1 MVLTK
6 DRERIQRA
14 LEQEGITGTVQPL
27 GEGAWHMAY
36 LIEEKQLVLRIPK
49 EIAYD
54 KEVEF
59 NPHELTAE
67 YTATKAFYEHANRAK
82 KGICPEY
89 FNFYVSEELTYT
101 IESYVGESAGLEHQT
116 VEEAKQYGR
125 ELGEC
130 FRLLETL
137 DTPFTG
143 MGYVEFGDD
152 GQLKGPYDMDAEEF
166 LVQEMYEYVTELE
179 TLLASSY
186 SFDKEKVEQTGRH
199 LLADRSIK
207 REKIVFTNQDTSP
220 ENILFTKSGAK
231 MIDPFPLL
239 ATGTSLAA
247 NHVFNY
253 TSLFPKFSNTE
264 RFGKGNYDIH
274 EEKLKANAEG
284 FVDGYTDDSEQK
296 QKDLHIEVFIKL
308 LTMAF
313 EHHQLLQEKT
323 LSREQIIRYGT
334 KEQVEK
340 RLQGYLGA
348 LESFHLL

>member
-1 MVLTK
+1 MVLAK
-6 DRERIQRA
+6 DRECIQGALDRERI
-14 LEQEGITGTVQPL
+14 TGAVQPL

-36 LIEEKQLVLRIPK
+36 LLEEEQLVLRIPK
-49 EIAYD
+49 KIAYD
-54 KEVEF
+54 QEVEF
-59 NPHELTAE
+59 NQNELTAE
-67 YTATKAFYEHANRAK
+67 YAATKAFYEHANRAK

-89 FNFYVSEELTYT
+89 FNFYVSESLTYT
-101 IESYVGESAGLEHQT
+101 IESYVGESIELEHQT
-116 VEEAKQYGR
+116 IEESKQYGG

-143 MGYVEFGDD
+143 MGYVELGDE
-152 GQLKGPYDMDAEEF
+152 GQLKGPYGMDAEEF
-166 LVQEMYEYVTELE
+166 LVQETDEYLRELE

-186 SFDKEKVEQTGRH
+186 SFDKEKVEQTGRE
-199 LLADRSIK
+199 LLAERSIK

-220 ENILFTKSGAK
+220 ENILFTKNGAK

-253 TSLFPKFSNTE
+253 TSLFPKFADTE

-284 FVDGYTDDSEQK
+284 FVEGYTNGSKQK
-296 QKDLHIEVFIKL
+296 QRDLHIEVFIKL

-313 EHHQLLQEKT
+313 EHHQLLQEKA
-323 LSREQIIRYGT
+323 LSREQVIRYGT
-334 KEQVEK
+334 KEQVGE
-340 RLQGYLGA
+340 RLNLYLKQ
-348 LESFHLL
+348 LERT

>member
-1 MVLTK
+1 MVLMK
-6 DRERIQRA
+6 DREHIQRA
-14 LEQEGITGTVQPL
+14 LDREGITGTVQPL

-49 EIAYD
+49 KIAYD

-59 NPHELTAE
+59 NPQELTAE
-67 YTATKAFYEHANRAK
+67 YAATKAFYEHANRAK

-89 FNFYVSEELTYT
+89 FDFYVSEELTYT
-101 IESYVGESAGLEHQT
+101 IESYVGESIGLGHQT
-116 VEEAKQYGR
+116 IEEAKQYGR

-137 DTPFTG
+137 DPPFAG
-143 MGYVEFGDD
+143 MGYVELDEK
-152 GQLKGPYDMDAEEF
+152 GQLKGPYEMNAEEF
-166 LVQEMYEYVTELE
+166 LVQETDEYLSELD

-186 SFDKEKVEQTGRH
+186 SFDKEKVERTGRQ
-199 LLADRSIK
+199 LLAERSIK
-207 REKIVFTNQDTSP
+207 REKVVFTNQDTSP
-220 ENILFTKSGAK
+220 ENILFSKNGAK

-253 TSLFPKFSNTE
+253 TMLFPKFADTE
-264 RFGKGNYDIH
+264 RFGKGDYHIH
-274 EEKLKANAEG
+274 AAKLKANAEG
-284 FVDGYTDDSEQK
+284 FTESYTDGSEQK

-313 EHHQLLQEKT
+313 EHHQLLEEKT
-323 LSREQIIRYGT
+323 LNREQIIRYGT
-334 KEQVEK
+334 KKQVEE
-340 RLQGYLGA
+340 RLQGYLQD
-348 LESFHLL
+348 LESYLVL